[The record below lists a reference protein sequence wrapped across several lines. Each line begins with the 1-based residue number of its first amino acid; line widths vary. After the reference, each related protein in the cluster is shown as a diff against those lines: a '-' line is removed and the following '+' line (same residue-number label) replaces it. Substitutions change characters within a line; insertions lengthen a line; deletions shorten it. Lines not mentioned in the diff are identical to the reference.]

1 MRGGGTLSVYLDYYS
16 GHFLMRKEGSTGPD
30 VMKATMDAV
39 VAQYAALMPD
49 IYKVTSA
56 EFSEVIAG

>member
-1 MRGGGTLSVYLDYYS
+1 
-16 GHFLMRKEGSTGPD
+16 MRKEGSIGPD

-49 IYKVTSA
+49 IYKVTIA
-56 EFSEVIAG
+56 EFSEVGEHAGGLLQSPF